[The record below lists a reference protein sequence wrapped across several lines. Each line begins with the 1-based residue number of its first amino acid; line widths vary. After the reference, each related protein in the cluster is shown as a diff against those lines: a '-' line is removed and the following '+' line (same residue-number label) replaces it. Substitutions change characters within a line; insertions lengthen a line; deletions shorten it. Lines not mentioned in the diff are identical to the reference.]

1 MILANTLLN
10 ALGELGMN
18 LKITDIVGVG
28 IASVLLFPVI
38 FFAVLLGSGTAH
50 LEFGQD
56 AAVRAKLA
64 GYLERMNPT
73 QLQSD
78 MEQSR
83 LFEATRME
91 REALD
96 VEKKK
101 LQEEI
106 ARLESLKAENAQ
118 LKTAMSADRQK
129 MEEMVGQ
136 SRQLSD
142 QRVEELAQ
150 VYGAMKPVE
159 AAPIL
164 LNLDD
169 VSIAKIIKRIP
180 EIRSQAKLM
189 AAIGAMDIQ
198 RAAAVTKI
206 LGWKKQGL

>member
-1 MILANTLLN
+1 
-10 ALGELGMN
+10 MN

-28 IASVLLFPVI
+28 LASVLLFPVI
-38 FFAVLLGSGTAH
+38 FFAVLLGTGTAH
-50 LEFGQD
+50 LEFGD
-56 AAVRAKLA
+56 DPSVRAKLA
-64 GYLERMNPT
+64 GYLEKMNPK
-73 QLQSD
+73 QLESD

-83 LFEATRME
+83 LFEATRKE
-91 REALD
+91 REVLSE
-96 VEKKK
+96 EKKK
-101 LQEEI
+101 VEEEI

-118 LKTAMSADRQK
+118 LKNAMNADRQK
-129 MEEMVGQ
+129 IEEMVGQ
-136 SRQLSD
+136 SQQLSD

-169 VSIAKIIKRIP
+169 VSIAKILKRVP
-180 EIRSQAKLM
+180 ETRSQAKIM
-189 AAIGAMDIQ
+189 AAIGAIDTQ